1 MRMSCLYNKSYYA
14 ISIFKG
20 FLCICSCIYY
30 TNSLFRSSLNL
41 YFESKAFNSKQ
52 NTKNCTKED
61 NLFVENGLINKLVM
75 KNREVC
81 VKLLSLS
88 FATLI
93 TEVNYVYFIYIF
105 KKLLKS
111 HREIYEAKEFA
122 RKCKYSKTYLRSWNW
137 ICCFNIEF

>member
-111 HREIYEAKEFA
+111 NREINEAK
-122 RKCKYSKTYLRSWNW
+122 
-137 ICCFNIEF
+137 

>member
-1 MRMSCLYNKSYYA
+1 MRA
-14 ISIFKG
+14 
-20 FLCICSCIYY
+20 
-30 TNSLFRSSLNL
+30 
-41 YFESKAFNSKQ
+41 KQ

-93 TEVNYVYFIYIF
+93 TEVNCVYFIYIF

-111 HREIYEAKEFA
+111 HREINEAKEFA
-122 RKCKYSKTYLRSWNW
+122 RKCKYSNTYLRSWNW
-137 ICCFNIEF
+137 ICCFNIEFWTFIADCDNYDKYKLLKLTEELYIPNAKVKQCRLYVYKQKLG